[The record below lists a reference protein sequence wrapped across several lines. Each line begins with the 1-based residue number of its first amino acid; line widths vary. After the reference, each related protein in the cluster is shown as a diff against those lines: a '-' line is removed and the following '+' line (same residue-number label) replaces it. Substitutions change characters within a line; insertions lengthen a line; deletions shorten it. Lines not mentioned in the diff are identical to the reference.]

1 MDILRQM
8 TERRKEMGMVGTG
21 IIEKSKP
28 SRTYEKPKAEK
39 RTTLREMRNRI
50 IEDKPKAKV
59 VKEYFQ
65 EVVNRLAV
73 ESDSDEEK

>member
-8 TERRKEMGMVGTG
+8 TERRKEMGMVGTE

-28 SRTYEKPKAEK
+28 SRTPKPKPEK
-39 RTTLREMRNRI
+39 LTLREMRNRI
-50 IEDKPKAKV
+50 IEEKPKAKV

>member
-1 MDILRQM
+1 MA
-8 TERRKEMGMVGTG
+8 ERRKEMGMSGTG
-21 IIEKSKP
+21 IIEKSHSKKKDAPKP
-28 SRTYEKPKAEK
+28 EKL
-39 RTTLREMRNRI
+39 TLREMRNKI

-65 EVVNRLAV
+65 EVVNRMAV

>member
-8 TERRKEMGMVGTG
+8 TERRKEMGMVGSG

-28 SRTYEKPKAEK
+28 SRTPQPKAEK

>member
-28 SRTYEKPKAEK
+28 SRVPQPKAEK

-50 IEDKPKAKV
+50 IEEKPKAKV
-59 VKEYFQ
+59 VKEYFK
-65 EVVNRLAV
+65 EVVDRLAV

>member
-28 SRTYEKPKAEK
+28 SRTHEKPKPEK
-39 RTTLREMRNRI
+39 LTLREMRNRI

>member
-8 TERRKEMGMVGTG
+8 TERRKEMGMVGSG

-28 SRTYEKPKAEK
+28 SRTPKPKAEK

-50 IEDKPKAKV
+50 IEEKPKAKV
-59 VKEYFQ
+59 VKEYFK
-65 EVVNRLAV
+65 EVVDRLAV

>member
-8 TERRKEMGMVGTG
+8 TERRKEMGMVGSG

-28 SRTYEKPKAEK
+28 SRTPQPKPEKL
-39 RTTLREMRNRI
+39 TLREMRNRI

>member
-1 MDILRQM
+1 MDILRMM
-8 TERRKEMGMVGTG
+8 TERRKEMGMSGTG
-21 IIEKSKP
+21 IIDKSHSKKKDP
-28 SRTYEKPKAEK
+28 PPTQK
-39 RTTLREMRNRI
+39 RTTLREMRNKI

-65 EVVNRLAV
+65 EVVNRMAV

>member
-39 RTTLREMRNRI
+39 LTLREMRNRI

>member
-28 SRTYEKPKAEK
+28 SRTPKPKPEK
-39 RTTLREMRNRI
+39 LTLREMRNRI
-50 IEDKPKAKV
+50 IEEKPKAKV